1 MVLITLQ
8 IVISLLLAAAILLQ
22 VRGTG
27 LSSTAWGGAGSSGWR
42 TKRGAEKF
50 LFSATLVLSLLFLLL
65 SLVSA
70 LV

>member
-1 MVLITLQ
+1 MVLIILQ
-8 IVISLLLAAAILLQ
+8 AITSLLLATAILLQ
-22 VRGTG
+22 ARGTG
-27 LSSTAWGGAGSSGWR
+27 LSSTAWGGAGSAGWR
-42 TKRGAEKF
+42 TKRGAQKF

>member
-8 IVISLLLAAAILLQ
+8 VIISLFLAAAILLQ

-27 LSSTAWGGAGSSGWR
+27 LASTAFGGAGSSGWR

-50 LFSATLVLSLLFLLL
+50 LFSATIVLGSLFLLL

>member
-1 MVLITLQ
+1 MVLILLQ
-8 IVISLLLAAAILLQ
+8 AVISLLLATAILLQ
-22 VRGTG
+22 ARGTG
-27 LSSTAWGGAGSSGWR
+27 LSSTAWGGGGGASWR

-50 LFSATLVLSLLFLLL
+50 LFSATIVLSLLFLSL

>member
-1 MVLITLQ
+1 MVLIILQ
-8 IVISLLLAAAILLQ
+8 IIISLLLAAAILLQ
-22 VRGTG
+22 ARGTG
-27 LSSTAWGGAGSSGWR
+27 LSSAAFGGIGSSGWR

-50 LFSATLVLSLLFLLL
+50 LFSATLVLGSLFLLL